1 MALFCVLA
9 WGVSYA
15 VIRDTVQQ
23 IPPLTLACL
32 RHILG
37 AILIWPLVRMRCGR
51 IRIPWRDQLFIL
63 GLALSG
69 VTLYFGFENHSL
81 KLTSAS
87 HGALLIALIPLGT
100 ELVTA
105 LRKRQ
110 APALIVWIGTLAALA
125 GVTILVGSSDGVATL
140 TGDLL
145 MLGAVV
151 SWIIYTF
158 GIARFSGRYPGL
170 LLTRQIM
177 LFGALSLLPGMAYEL
192 AGAPLPQ
199 PDPGAWL
206 GLLFLTVICSVVGY
220 DFWNRAVPALGPN
233 LTNTLLYLLPMVG
246 VIAGIFALDE
256 PVTDELFIGG
266 GLILCGV
273 VLAGKGQ
280 RIKRKS
286 MEPCH
291 VE

>member
-1 MALFCVLA
+1 MALFCVFV

-32 RHILG
+32 RHLLG
-37 AILIWPLVRMRCGR
+37 VVLIWPLVRMRFGKVG
-51 IRIPWRDQLFIL
+51 IPARDQLTMF
-63 GLALSG
+63 GLALTG

-87 HGALLIALIPLGT
+87 HGSLLIALIPLGT
-100 ELVTA
+100 ELVSA
-105 LRKRQ
+105 LRKRK
-110 APALIVWIGTLAALA
+110 APAAIVWIGTLAALT
-125 GVTILVGSSDGVATL
+125 GVAILVGSSDGVASVE
-140 TGDLL
+140 GDLL
-145 MLGAVV
+145 MLGAVA

-158 GIARFSGRYPGL
+158 GVARFSGRYPGL

-177 LFGALSLLPGMAYEL
+177 FWGALTLLPGMIYEL
-192 AGAPLPQ
+192 ASAPVLQ
-199 PDPGAWL
+199 PDTSAWL
-206 GLLFLTVICSVVGY
+206 GLLFLTVICSVIGY

-246 VIAGIFALDE
+246 VVTGVLALNE
-256 PVTDELFIGG
+256 PVTSELFAGG

-273 VLAGKGQ
+273 ILAGKGQ
-280 RIKRKS
+280 RVKGTR
-286 MEPCH
+286 
-291 VE
+291 VEAYHAE